1 MRVRWDTASS
11 RWKAFQEGLP
21 LGSVF
26 APLLWLVYMSD
37 IDQDIPAEVKASLYA
52 DEAAD
57 NADDDDE

>member
-21 LGSVF
+21 LGSLL
-26 APLLWLVYMSD
+26 APLLWLVYMND
-37 IDQDIPAEVKASLYA
+37 IDQDIPAASLYA
-52 DEAAD
+52 DEVAD